1 MNIRRNSG
9 QVIITW
15 RMWLIVSV
23 TAFGVYL
30 GGVTSGYYIARAEY
44 ASQLTVL
51 QSKVEQIPQRTADKV
66 QKAVTEEEK
75 AHENQR

>member
-44 ASQLTVL
+44 ATQLTQL

-66 QKAVTEEEK
+66 QKAVTEEEN